1 MKKKLL
7 IVVTAVVCFLTGC
20 ANYVKDGTKL
30 LEEEQ
35 YQEAIEQFQKAVD
48 KEEDAA
54 EAYRGIGM
62 AYYEQQDYEQARD
75 NLQKALDEGAVQTP
89 AVYNLIGICG
99 MNLEDYDGALAAF
112 EQGVSLSETMEI
124 DGAEEEVDYS
134 EAIREMKYNQ
144 IVCCEKKLDWEGA
157 KAYAEAYIS
166 AYPDDAEVQ
175 KEAEFLRTR

>member
-1 MKKKLL
+1 MKKRLW
-7 IVVTAVVCFLTGC
+7 IVAVAAVCFLTGC

-30 LEEEQ
+30 LEEGQ
-35 YQEAIEQFQKAVD
+35 YQEAITSFQNAID
-48 KEEDAA
+48 KEKDAA

-62 AYYEQQDYEQARD
+62 AYYEQQDYEQARE
-75 NLQKALDEGAVQTP
+75 NLQAALDAGVLQTP
-89 AVYNLIGICG
+89 AIYNLIGICG
-99 MNLEDYDGALAAF
+99 MNLDDYDGALAAF
-112 EQGVSLSETMEI
+112 EQGTAISEMVEI
-124 DGAEEEVDYS
+124 AGAEEDIDYS
-134 EAIREMKYNQ
+134 EVIREMKYNQ